1 MKFLKV
7 PITIFIIA
15 ILMSATSCN
24 SQYQDLEDGL
34 YAEIIT
40 NKGVMIAKL
49 HHDKTPLT
57 VASFVA
63 LAEGNHP
70 LLADSLK
77 GKKFYNGLKFHR
89 VMDKFMIQGGDP
101 AGTGSGGPGFKFEDE
116 FHPDLKH
123 DKPGILSMANSG
135 PNTNG
140 SQFFITEVPY
150 PSLDNR
156 HAVFGELVKGI
167 EIQDSI
173 SNVETSKP
181 GNKPMEDVVM
191 QEINII
197 RVGLSAKTFDAPE
210 VFNEELPKIK
220 EKQDKIKEEMRLK
233 AEAKNK
239 EREAK
244 NAAAGEELKPLLDEY
259 LRKSTTSASGLKTFY
274 IVKGSGEKPNQGAN
288 VKVNYEGYFTDG
300 RLFDSNK
307 REIEEKHGMLN
318 QMKVQ
323 REMYNPMPMQLSPDA
338 RMIAGFKEAVSQLKV
353 GDRAF
358 FYLPYHLA
366 YGERAN
372 GPIPAKSDLIFIV
385 EMVEIVKPEAKQ

>member
-1 MKFLKV
+1 
-7 PITIFIIA
+7 
-15 ILMSATSCN
+15 
-24 SQYQDLEDGL
+24 
-34 YAEIIT
+34 
-40 NKGVMIAKL
+40 
-49 HHDKTPLT
+49 
-57 VASFVA
+57 
-63 LAEGNHP
+63 
-70 LLADSLK
+70 
-77 GKKFYNGLKFHR
+77 
-89 VMDKFMIQGGDP
+89 
-101 AGTGSGGPGFKFEDE
+101 
-116 FHPDLKH
+116 
-123 DKPGILSMANSG
+123 MANGG

-156 HAVFGELVKGI
+156 HTVFGELVKGI

-173 SNVETSKP
+173 SNLETTKP
-181 GNKPMEDVVM
+181 RNKPLEDVIM

-197 RVGLSAKTFDAPE
+197 RVGLTAKTFDAPK

-220 EKQDKIKEEMRLK
+220 EKQEKIKEEMRLK
-233 AEAKNK
+233 AEAENK

-244 NAAAGEELKPLLDEY
+244 NAAAGKELKPLLDDY
-259 LRKSTTSASGLKTFY
+259 LAKSSASASGLKTYF
-274 IVKGSGEKPNQGAN
+274 IVEGKGEKPKQGSK

-307 REIEEKHGMLN
+307 RDIEEKHGMLN

-323 REMYNPMPMQLSPDA
+323 REMYNPMPMQISPDA

-353 GDRAF
+353 GDKAF

-385 EMVEIVKPEAKQ
+385 EMLEIVKPVAPQ